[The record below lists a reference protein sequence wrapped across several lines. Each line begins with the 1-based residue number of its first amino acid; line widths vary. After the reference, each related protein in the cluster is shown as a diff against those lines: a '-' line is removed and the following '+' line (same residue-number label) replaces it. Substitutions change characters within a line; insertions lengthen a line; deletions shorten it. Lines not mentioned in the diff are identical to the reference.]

1 MLAVNAAEA
10 NPFTYHQDGRR
21 TGGQV
26 IRLGTGSR
34 DVAVV
39 PVSAPEAR
47 VASPLGG
54 AGAPVEGNTRDALCV
69 SKALQLLGWKNSVPA
84 DTDFETLNATL
95 SKAGFGRKLVPL
107 RPDREKWGKDYPG
120 LLDSTRQGSQFSWNA
135 LDILCA
141 HASPADKL
149 LLRVYL
155 TKEKTD
161 LHCVAVFNGM
171 VVDPADGVCRKLT
184 MGSLEKL
191 FVGEL
196 RSAYKLREL

>member
-54 AGAPVEGNTRDALCV
+54 AGAPAPVEGNARDALCV

-84 DTDFETLNATL
+84 DTDFETLNVTL
-95 SKAGFGRKLVPL
+95 NKAGFGRKLVLL
-107 RPDREKWGKDYPG
+107 RPDRGKWGKDYPG
-120 LLDSTRQGSQFSWNA
+120 LLDSTRQGSQFSRNA

-149 LLRVYL
+149 LL
-155 TKEKTD
+155 
-161 LHCVAVFNGM
+161 
-171 VVDPADGVCRKLT
+171 
-184 MGSLEKL
+184 
-191 FVGEL
+191 
-196 RSAYKLREL
+196 